1 LPSCGTSQSRR
12 RITGTL
18 EADTPTNKHMLN
30 SINPRVLV
38 ISHRAFNNKG
48 ASGNA
53 LASYF
58 KHWDPD
64 ALAELYFY
72 AELPC
77 GPMSGKCRRY
87 YRITDFDALRSAL
100 GRPACGRTLS
110 GADIAVAVEE
120 DDSSPSRLQQLVY
133 EFGRKKHPGTM
144 LMRDAIWRAA
154 HWRNPAFDRWVDEL
168 QPELVFLVGGDYSF
182 AYEIASHVARRCDI
196 PLVVF
201 MGDDWYGVS
210 RFSLSPL
217 YWLHKALLRRTM
229 RRVVGSA
236 ARLFTACDQMSE
248 EYQRIFN
255 VESTTLPTAC
265 GPIAREPAS
274 SASTPV
280 ELSYIGK
287 VSLGRWTTLRGIGE
301 ALAEINAPQQRARL
315 RIYSTERLNRRML
328 KGLSIPGVMEF
339 MGGLSAV
346 EVGQVIRKSDILVHV
361 ESMDKVNR
369 KLTRLSLSTKIPE
382 YLASG
387 RCIFVAGPPEV
398 GSIRYIQDHEAGMV
412 VTDMDALRE
421 NLDTLISNP
430 ELRWCHALNGLR
442 LAHQRHDA
450 TVVGDLLE
458 AALCGVVGGT
468 VRTSSDL
475 VAAGQ

>member
-1 LPSCGTSQSRR
+1 
-12 RITGTL
+12 
-18 EADTPTNKHMLN
+18 MLN
-30 SINPRVLV
+30 SVNPRVLV
-38 ISHRAFNNKG
+38 ISHRAFNDKG

-58 KHWDPD
+58 KHWDAD

-77 GPMSGKCRRY
+77 GPMSGKCREY
-87 YRITDFDALRSAL
+87 YQITDFDALRSAL
-100 GRPACGRTLS
+100 GRPACGRTLG
-110 GADIAVAVEE
+110 GADIAAAVEE
-120 DDSSPSRLQQLVY
+120 NESGPSRLQQLVY
-133 EFGRKKHPGTM
+133 EFGRKKHPSVM
-144 LMRDAIWRAA
+144 LLRDAIWRAA
-154 HWRNPAFDRWVDEL
+154 HWRTPAFNHWVDKFR
-168 QPELVFLVGGDYSF
+168 PELIFLVGGDYTF
-182 AYEIASHVARRCDI
+182 AYDIASHVARRCDI

-229 RRVVGSA
+229 HRVVGSA

-265 GPIAREPAS
+265 GPIAPEPVLGAG
-274 SASTPV
+274 TPV

-287 VSLGRWTTLRGIGE
+287 VSLGRWTTLRKIGE

-328 KGLSIPGVMEF
+328 KRLSIPGAMEF
-339 MGGLSAV
+339 MGGLSAL
-346 EVGQVIRKSDILVHV
+346 EVRRVIERSDILVHV

-387 RCIFVAGPPEV
+387 RCIFVAGPAEV
-398 GSIRYIQDHEAGMV
+398 GSIRYVQDHEAGVV
-412 VTDMDALRE
+412 VTDMEALRE
-421 NLDTLISNP
+421 NLKALIANP
-430 ELRWCHALNGLR
+430 ELRRRHALNGLR

-450 TVVGDLLE
+450 KVIGDLLD
-458 AALCGVVGGT
+458 AALGGVVGST
-468 VRTSSDL
+468 ICAPSAL
-475 VAAGQ
+475 AAARQ

>member
-1 LPSCGTSQSRR
+1 MPSCRTSRSRR

-18 EADTPTNKHMLN
+18 EADTPTNQHMLN
-30 SINPRVLV
+30 SVNPRVLV

-100 GRPACGRTLS
+100 GRRTCGSVLS
-110 GADIAVAVEE
+110 GADLAETIEE

-133 EFGRKKHPGTM
+133 EFGRKKHPSMM
-144 LMRDAIWRAA
+144 LLRDAIWRAA
-154 HWRNPAFDRWVDEL
+154 HWRISAFNHWAEKFR
-168 QPELVFLVGGDYSF
+168 PELIFLVGGDYTF
-182 AYEIASHVARRCDI
+182 AYEIASHVARRCNI

-265 GPIAREPAS
+265 GPIAPEPTLGAG
-274 SASTPV
+274 TPV

-287 VSLGRWTTLRGIGE
+287 VSLGRWTTLRKIGE

-328 KGLSIPGVMEF
+328 KRLSIPGAMEF
-339 MGGLSAV
+339 MGGLSAL
-346 EVGQVIRKSDILVHV
+346 EVGRVIERSDILVHV

-387 RCIFVAGPPEV
+387 RCIFAAGPPEV

-412 VTDMDALRE
+412 VTDMEALRE
-421 NLDTLISNP
+421 HLDTLIANP
-430 ELRWCHALNGLR
+430 ELRRRHALNGLR
-442 LAHQRHDA
+442 LAHRRHDA
-450 TVVGDLLE
+450 KVVRDLLD
-458 AALCGVVGGT
+458 AALGGVVGGT